1 MQEILIVL
9 CGVAGVAAAAL
20 IRRGRRAAGSA
31 LRSERNV
38 LGKAVSLLERDPAYA
53 SERQELLPGYQA
65 RLKEVERAIAKG
77 DRTPD
82 SGTTIPGGE
91 QDAVADAPGRA
102 GVDGD
107 AEGAGEPGADGA
119 VPAPAT
125 QAGVAEVATAPVV
138 SDSAEP
144 PESSGESDVDAVL
157 APATQTEV
165 TEVAAIPDSGE
176 PPDVGGEPGA
186 DVVLAPATQTEVTE
200 VAAIPDSGEPP
211 DVGGEPGADGAVPA
225 AAPDP
230 QIESAVP
237 DIPEPP
243 GGEPGTKAPPSVHS
257 TPDTPE
263 AGPEA
268 GDAKM
273 PQAGVPAGPHADT
286 ISQPG
291 DASAAGRVEGEVAVP
306 DAPGKGP
313 DSAADAGHLPDT
325 PPAAAPPKTSAGE
338 TPTQDGTGTGI
349 SGGVPPAT
357 APKDMRD
364 DASGRPE
371 AGQTKG
377 DGPAP
382 PNPDGDDPE
391 DLEKIKA
398 DIIKTLNRLQRAED
412 D

>member
-38 LGKAVSLLERDPAYA
+38 LGRAVSLLERDPAYA

-65 RLKEVERAIAKG
+65 RLKEVERAIAKSG
-77 DRTPD
+77 RTPD
-82 SGTTIPGGE
+82 SGTTIPEGE

-125 QAGVAEVATAPVV
+125 QAEVAVVPDSGKPPDVEGESDADVVPAPATQAEVAEVAVV
-138 SDSAEP
+138 
-144 PESSGESDVDAVL
+144 
-157 APATQTEV
+157 
-165 TEVAAIPDSGE
+165 PDSGK
-176 PPDVGGEPGA
+176 PPDVEG
-186 DVVLAPATQTEVTE
+186 D
-200 VAAIPDSGEPP
+200 
-211 DVGGEPGADGAVPA
+211 PGADGAVPA

-263 AGPEA
+263 TGPEA
-268 GDAKM
+268 GDTKM
-273 PQAGVPAGPHADT
+273 PQAGVSAGPHADT

-291 DASAAGRVEGEVAVP
+291 DASAAGEVESGGTVP
-306 DAPGKGP
+306 NAPGKGP
-313 DSAADAGHLPDT
+313 DSTADAEHLPDT
-325 PPAAAPPKTSAGE
+325 LPAAAPPKTSAEE
-338 TPTQDGTGTGI
+338 TPTQDGGGTGI

-364 DASGRPE
+364 DASGRPRADKAE
-371 AGQTKG
+371 G

-382 PNPDGDDPE
+382 PDPSGDDPE

>member
-31 LRSERNV
+31 LRSERST
-38 LGKAVSLLERDPAYA
+38 LRRAVSLLERDPAYA

-77 DRTPD
+77 GRTPD
-82 SGTTIPGGE
+82 SGTTIPGEGR
-91 QDAVADAPGRA
+91 DAVADAPGRA

-107 AEGAGEPGADGA
+107 VEGAGEPGADGTVPAPAAQAEVAEVVAVPDSAEPPESKGESDADA
-119 VPAPAT
+119 VPAPT
-125 QAGVAEVATAPVV
+125 IQAGVAEVATVP
-138 SDSAEP
+138 DSAEP
-144 PESSGESDVDAVL
+144 SD
-157 APATQTEV
+157 
-165 TEVAAIPDSGE
+165 
-176 PPDVGGEPGA
+176 GGEPGA
-186 DVVLAPATQTEVTE
+186 DVVPAPATQAEV
-200 VAAIPDSGEPP
+200 VVVPDSAEPPESRGEPS
-211 DVGGEPGADGAVPA
+211 ADGVVPA

-230 QIESAVP
+230 QIEDSAVP

-243 GGEPGTKAPPSVHS
+243 GGEPGTKAPPGSHS
-257 TPDTPE
+257 TPNTPE
-263 AGPEA
+263 TEPEA
-268 GDAKM
+268 GDTKM
-273 PQAGVPAGPHADT
+273 PQAGVSAGPHADT

-291 DASAAGRVEGEVAVP
+291 DASAAGEVGSEGVVP
-306 DAPGKGP
+306 NAPGKGP
-313 DSAADAGHLPDT
+313 DSTADAGHLPDT
-325 PPAAAPPKTSAGE
+325 PPAAAPPKTSAEE
-338 TPTQDGTGTGI
+338 TPTQDGAETET
-349 SGGVPPAT
+349 SGGVPSAT
-357 APKDMRD
+357 APRDMHD
-364 DASGRPE
+364 EASGRPE

-382 PNPDGDDPE
+382 PDPDGDDPE